1 MSAAAQ
7 KLTCVVRRATADD
20 VPAIAAVYRLAAAYP
35 VGLGR
40 TPDEVSE
47 AYVADFVE
55 KSLADGEIFIALF
68 EGFDGVSGE
77 VHAYRNPLARFR
89 HVLTHLTTAVHP
101 DVQGRGVGRAL
112 FTTLLDTVRRERPDI
127 LRVEL
132 LAAESNERALRLY
145 ESVGFVREGR
155 MIGTTNRGD
164 GGFDADIPMG
174 WYRPA

>member
-1 MSAAAQ
+1 MNTAGQNVRCS
-7 KLTCVVRRATADD
+7 VRRATLDD
-20 VPAIAAVYRLAAAYP
+20 VPAITAMYRLAAAYP

-40 TPDEVSE
+40 SPDEVTE
-47 AYVADFVE
+47 AYVTDFVTH
-55 KSLADGEIFIALF
+55 SLGDGEIFVA
-68 EGFDGVSGE
+68 ETDDFDGLAGE
-77 VHAYRNPLARFR
+77 VHAYRNPLRRFR

-101 DVQGRGVGRAL
+101 AVQGRGVGRAL
-112 FTTLLDTVRRERPDI
+112 FTTLLDTVHRERPDI

-132 LAAESNERALRLY
+132 LAAESNARALRLY

-164 GGFDADIPMG
+164 GGYDADIPMG